1 MRTTFP
7 VPSRA
12 PSPTPRC
19 GLCGG
24 TRGVIPDLG
33 AYGTCCM
40 DCLEDGY
47 ADAVLDLRGVPRP
60 EPDGG
65 APESTPSGRFPG
77 FATEAELAAFWTATD
92 ADLPPAA

>member
-1 MRTTFP
+1 MLPTLS

-12 PSPTPRC
+12 PAPTPRC

-24 TRGVIPDLG
+24 TRDVIPDLG
-33 AYGTCCM
+33 AYGTVCV

-65 APESTPSGRFPG
+65 APESTPPGVFPG
-77 FATEAELAAFWTATD
+77 FVLEDEMAAFMGCGT
-92 ADLPPAA
+92 LPPAA